1 MFIAIENEYRPL
13 APEFFLRV
21 LAAVAAPV
29 ALYTQSIV
37 PLERSRAI
45 VDGCRFM
52 TVAMA
57 RMRIFIAKNPASCSR
72 SPMQNVGAPLRFSC
86 TLFCSNLIVQRLRWS
101 VYFFPV
107 ISHLV

>member
-1 MFIAIENEYRPL
+1 MFIAMENEYRPL
-13 APEFFLRV
+13 EPEFFLRV

-29 ALYTQSIV
+29 ALYTPSMV

-52 TVAMA
+52 AVAMV

-72 SPMQNVGAPLRFSC
+72 SPMVKCWYSTAVL
-86 TLFCSNLIVQRLRWS
+86 LYVVLL
-101 VYFFPV
+101 
-107 ISHLV
+107 